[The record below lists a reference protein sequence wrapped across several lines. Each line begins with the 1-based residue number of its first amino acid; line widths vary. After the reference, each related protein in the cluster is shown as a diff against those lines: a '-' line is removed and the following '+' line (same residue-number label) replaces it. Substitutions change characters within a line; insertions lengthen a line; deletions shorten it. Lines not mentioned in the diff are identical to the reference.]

1 MISSGELMN
10 LAPHASDSEGLARR
24 TLDAAL
30 TFSGGLAA
38 ALFQREH
45 DGMLLFASVG
55 VEQGGLE
62 AVDAAWTSQRE
73 RLLSGEPVLTADA
86 EASRAIVPVAEG
98 AELVGLLYVEGAQP
112 FQPQQAPVLLQLAR
126 IASMAFVMAPP
137 APAGDLQPEPVE
149 SYLARTPPEDVGRQQ
164 LVTLLA
170 HNEWNIAK
178 VARVLEVTRAT
189 VYNRLARFGIQRQR
203 TLRPAGAPQ
212 GRPS

>member
-1 MISSGELMN
+1 MMPTGELLS

-30 TFSGGLAA
+30 TFSGGWAA

-45 DGMLLFASVG
+45 DHMLLFSSVG
-55 VEQGGLE
+55 VEQSGLE
-62 AVDAAWTSQRE
+62 AVNEAWSAHRE
-73 RLLSGEPVLTADA
+73 RLESGEAVLSAA
-86 EASRAIVPVAEG
+86 PEAARAIVPVTEG
-98 AELVGLLYVEGAQP
+98 QELVGLLYVEGASP
-112 FQPQQAPVLLQLAR
+112 FQPKQAPVLAQLAR

-137 APAGDLQPEPVE
+137 QAAEQAEPVE
-149 SYLARTPPEDVGRQQ
+149 AYLARTPPEDVGRQQ
-164 LVTLLA
+164 LVALLA

-203 TLRPAGAPQ
+203 TLRPVPRLKDSLG
-212 GRPS
+212 

>member
-1 MISSGELMN
+1 MSATDIIS

-30 TFSGGLAA
+30 TFSGGWAA

-45 DGMLLFASVG
+45 DSMLLFASVG
-55 VEQGGLE
+55 VEQSGLE
-62 AVDAAWTSQRE
+62 AVNAAWSSQRE
-73 RLLSGEPVLTADA
+73 RLLAGEAVLTASP
-86 EASRAIVPVAEG
+86 EAARAVVPMAEG
-98 AELVGLLYVEGAQP
+98 QELVGLLYVEGATP
-112 FQPQQAPVLLQLAR
+112 FQPQQAPVLAQLAR

-137 APAGDLQPEPVE
+137 EPSASVVEPVD

-164 LVTLLA
+164 LVALLA
-170 HNEWNIAK
+170 HNAWNIAK

-203 TLRPAGAPQ
+203 SFRPLPRRQGA
-212 GRPS
+212 